1 MIDVNTQKF
10 SLGKFLTGFII
21 LCVVMIVVAMTT
33 SGLNKETDDEKRK
46 NDIVEIARAIGAY
59 KSSGAIPASYGG
71 WCDLKQ
77 DGTGCPGFPGL
88 ISQYIR
94 AIPRDPK
101 GGYYKYYSDGRNFN
115 LMAIL
120 ADEVS
125 SYTYSS
131 FSSSY
136 SLQGRNFLTI
146 NQSNGSEKGVI
157 NGFEPYGET
166 VLASNDA
173 AYSGSYSVRV
183 DISANNSGVVIDA
196 PIGDIPKG
204 QTVSIQAMVWIPA
217 GKVVSFGIR
226 GDNGSGLR
234 EIDAVKIDGNGSWQ
248 VAKLSYTLTEKWN
261 KVGIIVY
268 SANYNINSN
277 FYFFVDDLKL
287 EYKKEP
293 TAWVLGI

>member
-1 MIDVNTQKF
+1 MMNVNTKKSSF
-10 SLGKFLTGFII
+10 IKVLIGFAVF
-21 LCVVMIVVAMTT
+21 CVVMVIVAITT

-46 NDIVEIARAIGAY
+46 NDIVEIVRAIGAY
-59 KSSGAIPASYGG
+59 KSGGAIPASYGS

-77 DGTGCPGFPGL
+77 DGTGCSGFPGL
-88 ISQYIR
+88 ISQYIKF
-94 AIPRDPK
+94 IPKDPK
-101 GGYYKYYSDGRNFN
+101 GGYYKYYSDGKNFN

-136 SLQGRNFLTI
+136 SSQGRNFLTI
-146 NQSNGSEKGVI
+146 NQSDGSEKGVI
-157 NGFEPYGET
+157 NGFEPYGEA
-166 VLASNDA
+166 VLKSNDA
-173 AYSGSYSVRV
+173 AYSGSYSVRA
-183 DISANNSGVVIDA
+183 DINANNSGIAIDA

-204 QTVSIQAMVWIPA
+204 QTVSIQAMVWVPA

-226 GDNGSGLR
+226 GSGENGLR
-234 EIDAVKIDGNGSWQ
+234 EFDSIKIDGNGSWQ
-248 VAKLSYTLTEKWN
+248 MAKLSYALTEKWN
-261 KVGIIVY
+261 KVGIIVH

-287 EYKKEP
+287 EYGKEP